1 LSLGLAFELEICGD
15 RRPASTTGMD
25 IKALFDSLDKLTDI
39 LNVGRL
45 VFYTAAGFCGVLPLA
60 MNLRLLARDKPQPYW
75 RQFLSDMV
83 ACTKHPGVWLAALV
97 FGFLIASVVF
107 SVVKPKSVSQQKIEV
122 DSYEYQYPRLFSGG
136 MPDKSASKDYA
147 AWLVSEYYRYFEIV
161 THIPWGI
168 LLSLPV
174 YSLYSLV
181 YLIRAAD
188 QFAGFFFTAAHLA
201 FALWTLGAVV
211 GWDFVWPKSWLPK
224 VAQPIYEEWDLARRS
239 AIAGL
244 NDFTSK
250 PQPSTPGK

>member
-15 RRPASTTGMD
+15 RGPASTTEMD

-45 VFYTAAGFCGVLPLA
+45 IFYTAAGFCGVLPFT
-60 MNLRLLARDKPQPYW
+60 MSLRLLARDKLQPYW

-83 ACTKHPGVWLAALV
+83 ACTKHPGVWLTALV
-97 FGFLIASVVF
+97 LGFIIASVAF
-107 SVVKPKSVSQQKIEV
+107 SVVKLKPVSHQKIEV

-136 MPDKSASKDYA
+136 MPDKSTSKDYA

-161 THIPWGI
+161 TYIPGSV

-181 YLIRAAD
+181 YLIRATD
-188 QFAGFFFTAAHLA
+188 QLAGFSFTAAHLA

-211 GWDFVWPKSWLPK
+211 GWDFVWPKFWLPK
-224 VAQPIYEEWDLARRS
+224 VAQPIYEEWVLARRS

-244 NDFTSK
+244 IDFTSK
-250 PQPSTPGK
+250 PQPPTLGK